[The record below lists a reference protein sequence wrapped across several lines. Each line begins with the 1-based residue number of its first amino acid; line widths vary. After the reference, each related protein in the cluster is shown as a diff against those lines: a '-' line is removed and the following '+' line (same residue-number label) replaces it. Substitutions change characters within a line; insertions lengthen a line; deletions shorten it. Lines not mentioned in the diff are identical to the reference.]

1 VEQGRAMQQAGAT
14 HLILGM
20 APRLGPDGLRTIARE
35 VAEPLL
41 ESAGWVGREP

>member
-1 VEQGRAMQQAGAT
+1 MQEAGAT

-41 ESAGWVGREP
+41 ESSGWVGRAP